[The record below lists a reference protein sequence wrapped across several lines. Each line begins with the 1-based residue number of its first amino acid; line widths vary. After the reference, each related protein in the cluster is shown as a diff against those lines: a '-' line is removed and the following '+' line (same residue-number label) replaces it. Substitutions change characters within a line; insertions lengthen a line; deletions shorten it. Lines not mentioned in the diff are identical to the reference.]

1 MLDKEKTA
9 EEISD
14 ILGLEPLALEG
25 GMWAQ
30 TLKDKNSTAI
40 YYLLSKNNFSAMHK
54 LEASAALVAGE
65 VSADVFEVAA
75 GAASL
80 QTKTAQP
87 AAEAAKEKQQQ
98 RMVVMVATAEAAL
111 AEAKDA
117 GDTEAVAE
125 AERALNEARV
135 QSAALTASSLSASE
149 SAESPKLTSTFTTI
163 ATALE
168 AQKQQIKLLASE
180 KMHEEMMDSL

>member
-54 LEASAALVAGE
+54 LEATE
-65 VSADVFEVAA
+65 IYHYYA
-75 GAASL
+75 GAPAQML
-80 QTKTAQP
+80 LLNPAGKTEELVLGLDLDSGQRPQVIVEPGVWQGSKTTGEWTLLGTTMAPPYSQEMFQLADREELLNGWP
-87 AAEAAKEKQQQ
+87 DSREKIY
-98 RMVVMVATAEAAL
+98 E
-111 AEAKDA
+111 
-117 GDTEAVAE
+117 
-125 AERALNEARV
+125 
-135 QSAALTASSLSASE
+135 LTRSDYY
-149 SAESPKLTSTFTTI
+149 
-163 ATALE
+163 
-168 AQKQQIKLLASE
+168 Q
-180 KMHEEMMDSL
+180 

>member
-54 LEASAALVAGE
+54 LEATE
-65 VSADVFEVAA
+65 IYHYYA
-75 GAASL
+75 GAPAQMLLLNSAG
-80 QTKTAQP
+80 KT
-87 AAEAAKEKQQQ
+87 EELVLGLDLDSGQ
-98 RMVVMVATAEAAL
+98 RPQVIVEPGVWQGSKTTGEWTLLGTTMAPPYSQEMFQL
-111 AEAKDA
+111 ADREELLKGWPDI
-117 GDTEAVAE
+117 EQKIYE
-125 AERALNEARV
+125 
-135 QSAALTASSLSASE
+135 LTRSF
-149 SAESPKLTSTFTTI
+149 P
-163 ATALE
+163 
-168 AQKQQIKLLASE
+168 
-180 KMHEEMMDSL
+180 DD

>member
-54 LEASAALVAGE
+54 LEATE
-65 VSADVFEVAA
+65 IYHYYA
-75 GAASL
+75 GAPAQMLLLNSAG
-80 QTKTAQP
+80 KT
-87 AAEAAKEKQQQ
+87 EELVLGLDLDSGQ
-98 RMVVMVATAEAAL
+98 RPQVIVEPGVWQGSKTTGEWTLLGTTMAPPYSQEMFQL
-111 AEAKDA
+111 ADRE
-117 GDTEAVAE
+117 EL
-125 AERALNEARV
+125 LNGWPDSGKKIYE
-135 QSAALTASSLSASE
+135 LTRSDYY
-149 SAESPKLTSTFTTI
+149 
-163 ATALE
+163 
-168 AQKQQIKLLASE
+168 Q
-180 KMHEEMMDSL
+180 

>member
-54 LEASAALVAGE
+54 LEATE
-65 VSADVFEVAA
+65 IYHYYA
-75 GAASL
+75 GAPAQMLLLNSAG
-80 QTKTAQP
+80 KT
-87 AAEAAKEKQQQ
+87 EELVLGLDLYSGQ
-98 RMVVMVATAEAAL
+98 RPQVIVEPGVWQGSKTTGEWTLLGTTMAPPYSQEMFQL
-111 AEAKDA
+111 ADRE
-117 GDTEAVAE
+117 EL
-125 AERALNEARV
+125 LNGWPDSRKKIYE
-135 QSAALTASSLSASE
+135 LTRSDYY
-149 SAESPKLTSTFTTI
+149 
-163 ATALE
+163 
-168 AQKQQIKLLASE
+168 Q
-180 KMHEEMMDSL
+180 

>member
-54 LEASAALVAGE
+54 LEATE
-65 VSADVFEVAA
+65 IYHYYA
-75 GAASL
+75 GAPAQMLLLNSAG
-80 QTKTAQP
+80 KT
-87 AAEAAKEKQQQ
+87 EELVLGLDLDSGQ
-98 RMVVMVATAEAAL
+98 RPQAIVEPGVWQGSKTTGEWTLLGTTMAPPYSQEMFQL
-111 AEAKDA
+111 ADRE
-117 GDTEAVAE
+117 EL
-125 AERALNEARV
+125 LNGWPDSRKKIYE
-135 QSAALTASSLSASE
+135 LTRSDYY
-149 SAESPKLTSTFTTI
+149 
-163 ATALE
+163 
-168 AQKQQIKLLASE
+168 Q
-180 KMHEEMMDSL
+180 

>member
-54 LEASAALVAGE
+54 LEATE
-65 VSADVFEVAA
+65 IYHYYA
-75 GAASL
+75 GAPAQMLLLNSAG
-80 QTKTAQP
+80 KT
-87 AAEAAKEKQQQ
+87 
-98 RMVVMVATAEAAL
+98 
-111 AEAKDA
+111 
-117 GDTEAVAE
+117 
-125 AERALNEARV
+125 
-135 QSAALTASSLSASE
+135 
-149 SAESPKLTSTFTTI
+149 
-163 ATALE
+163 
-168 AQKQQIKLLASE
+168 
-180 KMHEEMMDSL
+180 EELVLGLDLYSGHLPHVFFEQ

>member
-54 LEASAALVAGE
+54 LEATE
-65 VSADVFEVAA
+65 IYHYYA
-75 GAASL
+75 GAPAQMLLLNSAG
-80 QTKTAQP
+80 KT
-87 AAEAAKEKQQQ
+87 EELVLGLDLDSGQ
-98 RMVVMVATAEAAL
+98 RPQVIVEPGVWQGSKTTGEWTLLGTTMAPPYSQEMFQL
-111 AEAKDA
+111 AHNCK
-117 GDTEAVAE
+117 
-125 AERALNEARV
+125 LARF
-135 QSAALTASSLSASE
+135 
-149 SAESPKLTSTFTTI
+149 SPVSRLHFSTMPWTT
-163 ATALE
+163 
-168 AQKQQIKLLASE
+168 
-180 KMHEEMMDSL
+180 